1 MATWPINELSGLLD
15 PNVYVTGY
23 TPTGVDVGADI
34 AQVLNKA
41 NEVAVGANE
50 LKVSLDAGVVT
61 DAAHDA
67 QIAALLA
74 SLTTAF
80 GLITAND
87 ADIATNAQA
96 IEDLEALRNYVKT
109 YDDTTDVS
117 VSIEDAM
124 AYRTLMFNGIV
135 ATDQTITLPAVTAAH
150 EGLQITIMAYG
161 FGSAGDRILNKT
173 NVMSA
178 TSSFERAFTI
188 TFCDAT
194 DVRDI
199 ICTVMET
206 TTPGTYLWRPAMYA
220 VAEDIP

>member
-80 GLITAND
+80 GLITANADDID
-87 ADIATNAQA
+87 A
-96 IEDLEALRNYVKT
+96 LETASYNALRTVAFGERP
-109 YDDTTDVS
+109 V
-117 VSIEDAM
+117 VLLPDAYQ
-124 AYRTLMFNGIV
+124 AHRYFVILGGPTCEFYLPSGV
-135 ATDQTITLPAVTAAH
+135 DQADQFL
-150 EGLQITIMAYG
+150 EG
-161 FGSAGDRILNKT
+161 FGPATIVNYGTSVEVYVGDNNGEWGVWSNGNTCSASDNYIVLATGESITVYPVDTSANTIAWAMIAGKT
-173 NVMSA
+173 VS
-178 TSSFERAFTI
+178 
-188 TFCDAT
+188 DL
-194 DVRDI
+194 
-199 ICTVMET
+199 T
-206 TTPGTYLWRPAMYA
+206 T
-220 VAEDIP
+220 